1 MHAGHIQSFIE
12 KEEVPQDN
20 PPSITSSK
28 QPFSSQ
34 LSGVT
39 SLPAPISPQIT
50 QIVQQMKNTLDIRDR
65 CFNNK
70 MYSTC
75 FSAMIVID
83 WLLMNGYVDSRKEG
97 IRLCQDLLSSQ
108 IIISLTSP
116 RKEFHVG

>member
-108 IIISLTSP
+108 IIISLTTP